1 MHALV
6 QCTLEIHSNP
16 RRKGNYMLT
25 YKDAL
30 VDQGLLSRPSKKI
43 VSFFT
48 KKRILEQV
56 GGFLML

>member
-1 MHALV
+1 
-6 QCTLEIHSNP
+6 
-16 RRKGNYMLT
+16 MLT